1 MRGGWFNPSRLLYP
15 ITVDDRR
22 WIAWQLNRP
31 DPGRGFALAFRRSQ
45 ATADIFLL
53 DLRGLDAQT
62 RYSVRHHDAGWT
74 REMHGAELAALTVT
88 LPTLGSCALIGYQR
102 LP

>member
-1 MRGGWFNPSRLLYP
+1 M
-15 ITVDDRR
+15 DDRR

-31 DPGRGFALAFRRSQ
+31 DLGRGFALAFRRPQ
-45 ATADIFLL
+45 ATADTFRL
-53 DLRGLDAQT
+53 DLRGLDAQA

-74 REMHGAELAALTVT
+74 REMRGAELAALTVT
-88 LPTLGSCALIGYQR
+88 LPAFGSCALISYQS